1 MHDEEFK
8 GNERDVSDEE
18 DDPMDELEPESL
30 EDQAGHDTESKRKIK
45 AAEKAKMQQ
54 NSRRHRTEVDEANL
68 SGDEQEE
75 TVFIDNLPNDEIGLK
90 KMLKDV
96 KKNIIELE
104 KQFFIDEDSESE
116 DVIKKEIELSPE
128 EMDRLKKLKNSDL
141 KQFWCIPL
149 SVNVTDFDWSKLKE
163 TQT

>member
-1 MHDEEFK
+1 MVQK
-8 GNERDVSDEE
+8 
-18 DDPMDELEPESL
+18 PAL
-30 EDQAGHDTESKRKIK
+30 
-45 AAEKAKMQQ
+45 
-54 NSRRHRTEVDEANL
+54 
-68 SGDEQEE
+68 
-75 TVFIDNLPNDEIGLK
+75 
-90 KMLKDV
+90 
-96 KKNIIELE
+96 ELE